1 MPTGKPPK
9 YEPLRRY
16 LAAQPG
22 ETVILTLTFAEIEGL
37 IGGSLPASAEQRSWL
52 VNRTDGGLP
61 QMRAWQ
67 RAGWRVS
74 TVRLRSVPRA
84 VTFVRRWVEP
94 IDGGASAR
102 P

>member
-16 LAAQPG
+16 LAAQVG
-22 ETVILTLTFAEIEGL
+22 ETVTLTFAEIEGL
-37 IGGSLPASAEQRSWL
+37 IGASLPASAEQRSWW

-74 TVRLRSVPRA
+74 TVGLWPVPRSG
-84 VTFVRRWVEP
+84 TFVRR
-94 IDGGASAR
+94 
-102 P
+102 

>member
-16 LAAQPG
+16 LAAQVG
-22 ETVILTLTFAEIEGL
+22 ETVTLTFAEIEGL
-37 IGGSLPASAEQRSWL
+37 IGASLPASAEQRSWW

-74 TVRLRSVPRA
+74 TVGLRSVPRS

-94 IDGGASAR
+94 TDGGASAR

>member
-1 MPTGKPPK
+1 MRTGERPK

-22 ETVILTLTFAEIEGL
+22 ETVTLTLTFAELEGL
-37 IGGSLPASAEQRSWL
+37 IGASLPTSAEQRSWW

-74 TVRLRSVPRA
+74 TVGLRSVPRA
-84 VTFVRRWVEP
+84 VTFARRWVEP
-94 IDGGASAR
+94 TDGGACAR